1 MKYGLLGEK
10 LGHSF
15 SKILHEQIG
24 NDSYELIPIEKD
36 KVDDFLS
43 DADFDGINVTIPYK
57 ETAMTFCENDDIS
70 ADIGC
75 VNT

>member
-24 NDSYELIPIEKD
+24 NDSYELIEIEKEELE
-36 KVDDFLS
+36 KVQHIKMACLEKMF
-43 DADFDGINVTIPYK
+43 V
-57 ETAMTFCENDDIS
+57 
-70 ADIGC
+70 
-75 VNT
+75 